1 MRKAAEAR
9 DDVVVV
15 LGPAVV
21 GFALHPGL
29 EQPDLKV
36 LIGAILRM
44 LEGQVEEPADV
55 SLNLQVVP
63 GLQRLPGDHPRE
75 CIGGEG
81 MASAAEGVARK
92 LVQQDQQAQRALRR
106 LRPGIQRPAGS
117 GMVCDLE
124 PFPEQGVESLVPGE
138 PLRGSGL
145 FPEGDDVGRRYVCV
159 HESDPKRPA
168 PRLP

>member
-1 MRKAAEAR
+1 MRKAAEAG
-9 DDVVVV
+9 DDVVVM

-29 EQPDLKV
+29 EQFHLPG
-36 LIGAILRM
+36 LIGAVLRM
-44 LEGQVEEPADV
+44 LQRQIEEPPDV
-55 SLNLQVVP
+55 ARNLQVVP
-63 GLQRLPGDHPRE
+63 GLQRLLCEKPRQR
-75 CIGGEG
+75 IRSEG
-81 MASAAEGVARK
+81 MARAPEGVARK

-106 LRPGIQRPAGS
+106 LRPGIQRPPGS

-145 FPEGDDVGRRYVCV
+145 FPEGEDVGRRYVWL

>member
-1 MRKAAEAR
+1 MRKAAEAG

-15 LGPAVV
+15 LGPAIV

-29 EQPDLKV
+29 EQFDLPG
-36 LIGAILRM
+36 LIGAVLRM
-44 LEGQVEEPADV
+44 LQRQIEEPPDV
-55 SLNLQVVP
+55 ALNLQVVP
-63 GLQRLPGDHPRE
+63 GLQRPLCKMPRQR
-75 CIGGEG
+75 IRREG
-81 MASAAEGVARK
+81 MARAAEGVARK
-92 LVQQDQQAQRALRR
+92 LVQQDQQGQRALRR
-106 LRPGIQRPAGS
+106 LRPVIQRPPGS

-124 PFPEQGVESLVPGE
+124 SLAEQGVESLVFGE
-138 PLRGSGL
+138 PFRGAGL

>member
-1 MRKAAEAR
+1 MWKAAEAV
-9 DDVVVV
+9 DDFAMV

-29 EQPDLKV
+29 EQFHLPG
-36 LIGAILRM
+36 LIGAVLRM
-44 LEGQVEEPADV
+44 LQRQIEEPPDV
-55 SLNLQVVP
+55 ARNLQVVP
-63 GLQRLPGDHPRE
+63 GLQRLLCEKPRQW
-75 CIGGEG
+75 IRSEG
-81 MASAAEGVARK
+81 MALAPEGVARK
-92 LVQQDQQAQRALRR
+92 LVQQDQQGQRAVRR
-106 LRPGIQRPAGS
+106 LRPEIQRPPRG

-159 HESDPKRPA
+159 HESEPKRPA